1 MTFRRFIG
9 PALGAFLFACSS
21 APTAA
26 TAPAADAGSDVAP
39 TAQCAAAAPSKCAV
53 PNQGSVVRGRVTF
66 DSSHFAAGAKV
77 SLSIALNHQFALF
90 KNEKLSGGHP
100 HGTVYLKDVDVS
112 SGAVPFSIDLCEL
125 GVAMWSEE
133 NCGFNLVAILD
144 ETGDNDPNRA
154 ASRTP
159 AKGELAGMIPL
170 DISCHAPSPCVE
182 IKAQCADGYSCLT
195 YDPPA
200 TCACK
205 MNGCASDDQ
214 ICK

>member
-9 PALGAFLFACSS
+9 PALSAFLFACSS

-125 GVAMWSEE
+125 GVAMWS
-133 NCGFNLVAILD
+133 GR
-144 ETGDNDPNRA
+144 TA
-154 ASRTP
+154 AS
-159 AKGELAGMIPL
+159 IW
-170 DISCHAPSPCVE
+170 SPS
-182 IKAQCADGYSCLT
+182 ST
-195 YDPPA
+195 RPA
-200 TCACK
+200 TTIRTGQHRARPRR
-205 MNGCASDDQ
+205 GSWPG
-214 ICK
+214 